1 MIGIPG
7 HEKDIV
13 DAINACDKRY
23 LKDKMC
29 MVGTPEADDCKQR
42 MDAHAMIG
50 EKVSSWVVTCKQL
63 LEDKIRVHGVK
74 SYNKHSKRETKQ
86 KMKKRIYHLQDMEGV
101 LMTGMKKKVMGLDN
115 GKYMGISSM
124 YNFRCDPD
132 LGIGKAACRRIPCVC
147 LSCLEILNL
156 PWEKGIVDREQP
168 RYGVN
173 ERCIYWRNFMG
184 YNNWRV
190 VDLVSTNDTPE
201 EEEKVYE
208 ITLHGIEARMNE

>member
-1 MIGIPG
+1 
-7 HEKDIV
+7 
-13 DAINACDKRY
+13 
-23 LKDKMC
+23 
-29 MVGTPEADDCKQR
+29 
-42 MDAHAMIG
+42 
-50 EKVSSWVVTCKQL
+50 
-63 LEDKIRVHGVK
+63 
-74 SYNKHSKRETKQ
+74 
-86 KMKKRIYHLQDMEGV
+86 
-101 LMTGMKKKVMGLDN
+101 
-115 GKYMGISSM
+115 M

-147 LSCLEILNL
+147 LSCLEILKL

-208 ITLHGIEARMNE
+208 IILHGIDVRMNERILIGTFGAMRTNDEATQGYYLVK